1 MTDVTQ
7 ILSEIEHGD
16 PAAAERLLPLVYD
29 ELRKLADLH
38 QEGHLNDQEFAN
50 AKRCL
55 ITENRSE
62 PPTQPKT
69 SATVRFAETSYRSSR
84 WSSGNFFFSDV

>member
-29 ELRKLADLH
+29 ELRKLAA
-38 QEGHLNDQEFAN
+38 AN
-50 AKRCL
+50 SRTRNPARRFRPPHWFTKR
-55 ITENRSE
+55 T
-62 PPTQPKT
+62 
-69 SATVRFAETSYRSSR
+69 Y
-84 WSSGNFFFSDV
+84 G